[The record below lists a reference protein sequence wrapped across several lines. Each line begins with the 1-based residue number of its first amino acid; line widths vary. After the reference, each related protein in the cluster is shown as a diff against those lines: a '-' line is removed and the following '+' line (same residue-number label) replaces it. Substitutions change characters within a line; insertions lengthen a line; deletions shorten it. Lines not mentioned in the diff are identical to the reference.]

1 MKSFGQIAHDK
12 GVEVGGWAR
21 RWETMSEM
29 QRREWELIAAAVI
42 DANRFKVKEERKI
55 VAWYDPTNQ
64 HVSIN
69 KDDPLFT
76 PLGQVWPLYMETK

>member
-29 QRREWELIAAAVI
+29 QKREWELIAAAVL
-42 DANRFKVKEERKI
+42 DAHRFKVKGEKNECNSK
-55 VAWYDPTNQ
+55 
-64 HVSIN
+64 
-69 KDDPLFT
+69 
-76 PLGQVWPLYMETK
+76 

>member
-1 MKSFGQIAHDK
+1 MKTFGQIAHDK

-42 DANRFKVKEERKI
+42 DAYKFSVREEPK
-55 VAWYDPTNQ
+55 
-64 HVSIN
+64 
-69 KDDPLFT
+69 
-76 PLGQVWPLYMETK
+76 

>member
-29 QRREWELIAAAVI
+29 QKREWELIAAAVL
-42 DANRFKVKEERKI
+42 DAHRFKVKEE
-55 VAWYDPTNQ
+55 
-64 HVSIN
+64 N
-69 KDDPLFT
+69 K
-76 PLGQVWPLYMETK
+76 